1 MSRQQVLVREAV
13 PSDAEALVRLW
24 HEAGHGLEQLPGLSE
39 QAPRALRQISEAP
52 DDRLMVGV
60 LDGQVVCALHMWRGR
75 ISPLHT
81 ETVVHTSFLLVRP
94 DYRRH
99 GCAQALLLSAVAFAE
114 ECGVEH
120 VTAITNSS
128 SRDSNRY
135 LARLGLATVATFR
148 MASVSLLRSKLAP
161 EGRLSG
167 RRHHHVLAQRR
178 SMRRRDSLVP
188 H

>member
-1 MSRQQVLVREAV
+1 MSRQQIFVREAV
-13 PSDAEALVRLW
+13 PGDSDALVRLW
-24 HEAGHGLEQLPGLSE
+24 HDAGHGIDELPGLAE
-39 QAPRALRQISEAP
+39 QAPEALQRIAEAP

-60 LDGQVVCALHMWRGR
+60 LDDQVVCALHMWRGP

-81 ETVVHTSFLLVRP
+81 ETVVHTSFLLVLP
-94 DYRRH
+94 AYRRH
-99 GCAQALLLSAVAFAE
+99 GCAQALLSAAVAFAE
-114 ECGVEH
+114 ECGVQH
-120 VTAITNSS
+120 VTAITTSS

-148 MASVSLLRSKLAP
+148 MASVSLLRGKLAP
-161 EGRLSG
+161 EGRLAG

-178 SMRRRDSLVP
+178 SMRRRDTLVP